1 MKDIISKIIDKISIA
16 KILIAAGIAVTAT
29 TIALAIKALKK
40 RLAAKKV
47 KPVAPAQVIKLS
59 ELEEDKT
66 FEDTEDE
73 LVEEEPET
81 DIIDSE
87 EFEDE
92 LEESDIRQEDIEL
105 SSVMVEES
113 DPIEMGFG
121 AMPFTNDTSKIDLA
135 SQSNEQ
141 EFDDEWYK
149 KTLADLLNDESF
161 LEPDEEYINPFAPKL
176 SPEERKKVEFAIE
189 QCEKMS
195 DKIGE
200 KIQKL
205 GSDCPSEYYQLD
217 RQVVLAKMRILRY
230 YYGFD

>member
-40 RLAAKKV
+40 RIAAKKA
-47 KPVAPAQVIKLS
+47 KPVVHVQAIKLS
-59 ELEEDKT
+59 ELDEVT
-66 FEDTEDE
+66 FEDTEE
-73 LVEEEPET
+73 EIVEKEPET
-81 DIIDSE
+81 DIMDSE

-92 LEESDIRQEDIEL
+92 LEESDIRQDDIE
-105 SSVMVEES
+105 SSTVMVEES

-121 AMPFTNDTSKIDLA
+121 AMPFTNDTSKMDLA

-161 LEPDEEYINPFAPKL
+161 LEPDEEYEDPFASKL
-176 SPEERKKVEFAIE
+176 SPEERKKAEFAIE
-189 QCEKMS
+189 QCKKMS
-195 DKIGE
+195 DKIHE
-200 KIQKL
+200 KIRKL

-217 RQVVLAKMRILRY
+217 RQITMARNRIYNY

>member
-16 KILIAAGIAVTAT
+16 KVLIAAGIAVTAT

-40 RLAAKKV
+40 RLAAKKA
-47 KPVAPAQVIKLS
+47 KPVAPVQAIKLS
-59 ELEEDKT
+59 DLEDTT

-73 LVEEEPET
+73 LVEEESESV
-81 DIIDSE
+81 INDSE